1 MIPGGEALLQET
13 STTLSTGSV
22 ESPLRYDWDDIAYFL
37 ELVRHG
43 QLVGAAKRLK
53 VDHTTVSRR
62 IRALEDALDCKLFSR
77 TKAGFVLTEAGLRI
91 LEHAEAMEFRAHSIS
106 RAVGFEGA
114 ETGGTVRV
122 ATMEGIGSFYLG
134 PRIRRFHDRHPS
146 ILVELVTAPRWINL
160 SKREADVFISFP
172 KPSERRLT
180 TRKVG
185 EFRVFL
191 YASND
196 YLEQRG
202 EPRTKDELDRHDF
215 VDYIDDLIQIQA
227 VRWLADIVLPRQVVF
242 RSSSLIAQYASASS
256 GLGIAALPT
265 FVAAQNPA
273 LRPVLPSLTT
283 KRDIWL
289 SVHQDLEHVSRV
301 DAVVRF
307 LADLIVHDREFFQ
320 DEGHVRTTA

>member
-1 MIPGGEALLQET
+1 MIPDDEALVRET
-13 STTLSTGSV
+13 SPTVSREGG

-37 ELVRHG
+37 ELVRQG

-77 TKAGFVLTEAGLRI
+77 TKSGFVLTEAGLRI
-91 LEHAEAMEFRAHSIS
+91 LKHAEAMEFRAHSIS
-106 RAVGFEGA
+106 RAVGVEGA
-114 ETGGTVRV
+114 EAGGTVRI

-134 PRIRRFHDRHPS
+134 PRIRWFHHRHPS
-146 ILVELVTAPRWINL
+146 ILVELVTAPHWINL
-160 SKREADVFISFP
+160 SRREADIFISFP

-185 EFRVFL
+185 EFRVYL
-191 YASND
+191 YASDD
-196 YLEQRG
+196 YLERRG
-202 EPRTKDELDRHDF
+202 EPRTRDDLERHDF
-215 VDYIDDLIQIQA
+215 VDYIDDLIQIHA
-227 VRWLADIVLPRQVVF
+227 VRWLADIVRPRQVVF

-273 LRPVLPSLTT
+273 LRPVLPNLTT
-283 KRDIWL
+283 RRDIWL

-301 DAVVRF
+301 GAVVRF
-307 LADLIVHDREFFQ
+307 LVDQIVHDRGFFLGE
-320 DEGHVRTTA
+320 DRTPATA

>member
-1 MIPGGEALLQET
+1 MIADDETPGRRTRAA
-13 STTLSTGSV
+13 LSTGGG
-22 ESPLRYDWDDIAYFL
+22 ESPSRYDWDDIAYFL
-37 ELVRHG
+37 ELVRQG

-77 TKAGFVLTEAGLRI
+77 TRAGFVLTEAGLRI

-114 ETGGTVRV
+114 ETGGTVRI

-134 PRIRRFHDRHPS
+134 PRIRRFHDHHPS
-146 ILVELVTAPRWINL
+146 ILVELVTAPHWINL
-160 SKREADVFISFP
+160 SKREADIFISFP
-172 KPSERRLT
+172 KPTERRLT

-191 YASND
+191 YASAD

-202 EPRTKDELDRHDF
+202 EPRSRDELDRHDF
-215 VDYIDDLIQIQA
+215 VDYIDDLIKIQA
-227 VRWLADIVLPRQVVF
+227 IRWLTDIVQPRQVVF

-265 FVAAQNPA
+265 FMAAWNPA
-273 LRPVLPSLTT
+273 LRPVLQHLTT

-301 DAVVRF
+301 NAVVRF
-307 LADLIVHDREFFQ
+307 LTDRIVRDREFFLG
-320 DEGHVRTTA
+320 EGHVRTDA